1 MNALEDQGNKCMIC
15 NKPFD
20 YSHHLNPRAPAQ
32 DHKRLSGEKKD
43 QRTNGSPRGVIC
55 RQCNMGIG
63 QLGHDPAILRA
74 AADYLDEWSEIERAR
89 EEEGCRADELGEGD

>member
-1 MNALEDQGNKCMIC
+1 MGTKKPAFYK
-15 NKPFD
+15 KPFF
-20 YSHHLNPRAPAQ
+20 
-32 DHKRLSGEKKD
+32 
-43 QRTNGSPRGVIC
+43 
-55 RQCNMGIG
+55 G